1 MHAYAC
7 VITTQTINVESSG
20 PVALVCPYSSLVGLG
35 QSEDV
40 NVRNNS
46 SVILGLLLSVVASIP
61 ARAETDLT
69 GKWVGTFN
77 GVQVEIPLQPGPFGW
92 QGEEAK
98 KLRAPRF
105 VEATLQLD
113 VETQKK
119 GLVVGTWNAGAFK
132 QTFVCAQLS
141 QAAWNCVD
149 AGGRAS
155 IEIKS
160 ATEIRLCYLDNRE
173 GAQGAGCAQLRK
185 SQ

>member
-1 MHAYAC
+1 M
-7 VITTQTINVESSG
+7 
-20 PVALVCPYSSLVGLG
+20 ALC

-46 SVILGLLLSVVASIP
+46 SMLLGALLAVVASIP
-61 ARAETDLT
+61 ARADTDLT

-98 KLRAPRF
+98 KIRAPRF
-105 VEATLQLD
+105 VEATLQLNI
-113 VETQKK
+113 ETQKK
-119 GLVVGTWNAGAFK
+119 GLAMGIWSAGDFK
-132 QTFVCAQLS
+132 HTFVCAQIS
-141 QAAWNCVD
+141 ESMWNCVD
-149 AGGRAS
+149 AGGRGS
-155 IEIKS
+155 LELKS
-160 ATEIRLCYLDNRE
+160 ATEIKLCYLDNRE